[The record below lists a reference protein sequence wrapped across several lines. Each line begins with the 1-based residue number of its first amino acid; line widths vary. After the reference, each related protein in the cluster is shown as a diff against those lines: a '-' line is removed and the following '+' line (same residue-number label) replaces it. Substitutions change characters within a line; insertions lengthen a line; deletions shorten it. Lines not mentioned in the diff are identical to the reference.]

1 MLNPM
6 VLLQFEP
13 CVVINM
19 HWKVLC
25 VDPMGPLR
33 VVLMYSI
40 YSGLFSLGSVP
51 HVSGIYCAL
60 TWEAGPV

>member
-6 VLLQFEP
+6 VLLEFEP

-25 VDPMGPLR
+25 VDPMGPLC

-40 YSGLFSLGSVP
+40 YSGLFSLGSLP
-51 HVSGIYCAL
+51 HVSGI
-60 TWEAGPV
+60 